1 MSGTQNR
8 SVVDQLLTEASKGYV
23 PKGCIADAFF
33 PKLKFAQYT
42 GKLVG
47 YGKNHLRIENNIAGG
62 KGKYRLVEP
71 ITHSTSGFEIE
82 THGLSSILTP
92 RDYKNKTQPFDVEKD
107 EVMGLST
114 MLMLAKE
121 KGLADSL
128 TSTAII
134 TQNTTLSGTSQFNDY
149 NNSDPVAKIKAGK
162 IAVRDGCGS
171 APNAMIIPWEVA
183 ETLRFHPQLLD
194 MLGYK
199 YVKPGGL
206 TDEDL
211 AKAFRVE
218 KVFVPDAKY
227 NSAKEGQSDVLAD
240 VWGNDIVLAVVPD
253 RAEKWSISLGYDIML
268 EGTSVRKV
276 YKNDITN
283 PPNSKEILVDDEYDH
298 LIADATAAYLIKD
311 AIA

>member
-1 MSGTQNR
+1 MSQTQTR
-8 SVVDQLLTEASKGYV
+8 SVVDQLLTEASQGYV
-23 PKGCIADAFF
+23 PQGCIADEFF

-47 YGKNHLRIENNIAGG
+47 YGKNHLRIENNVAGG

-71 ITHSTSGFEIE
+71 IVHSTQGFEIE

-121 KGLADSL
+121 KGLADTL
-128 TSTAII
+128 TSTSII
-134 TQNTTLSGTSQFNDY
+134 TQNTTLSGTSQFSDFT
-149 NNSDPVAKIKAGK
+149 NSDPVSVIKTAKK
-162 IAVRDGCGS
+162 AVRDGCGM
-171 APNAMIIPWEVA
+171 APNAMIIPYDVA
-183 ETLRFHPQLLD
+183 ECLRFHPQLLD

-199 YVKPGGL
+199 YAKPGGL

-211 AKAFRVE
+211 AKAFRVA
-218 KVFVPDAKY
+218 KVFIPDAKY
-227 NSAKEGQSDVLAD
+227 NSANEGQTAVMTD
-240 VWGNDIVLAVVPD
+240 VWGKDLVVAVVPD
-253 RAEKWSISLGYDIML
+253 KAEKWQISLGYDIAL
-268 EGTSVRKV
+268 EGSSVRKV
-276 YKNDITN
+276 YKNPINN
-283 PPNSKEILVDDEYDH
+283 PPNSTEILVDDEYDH
-298 LIADATAAYLIKD
+298 LIADATAAYVVKA